1 MLNHQQDLA
10 KVLETELRFLDNGG
24 YRNPDMWRP
33 QFIFLD
39 SPTCMHPA
47 GSGRPEACTDCP
59 LIGFV
64 PRARRSA
71 PVPCHHI
78 PLTRE
83 GFTVDS
89 LSRWGTQEEL
99 ENALRDWL
107 LEKLEAITGI
117 DRSEHEQNALRGWLL
132 EKLEAITGSDRSE
145 HEQSPEIEAVC
156 NRMAG

>member
-1 MLNHQQDLA
+1 MFSNSDNLV

-24 YRNPDMWRP
+24 YRDSDMWRP

-39 SPTCMHPA
+39 SPTCVHPA
-47 GSGRPEACTDCP
+47 GSGRPEACRECP

-64 PRARRSA
+64 PKARRSA
-71 PVPCHHI
+71 AVPCHHI

-99 ENALRDWL
+99 ENALR
-107 LEKLEAITGI
+107 
-117 DRSEHEQNALRGWLL
+117 GWLVERIAAL
-132 EKLEAITGSDRSE
+132 KNGGDSK
-145 HEQSPEIEAVC
+145 HENDDAIEAFC
-156 NRMAG
+156 NHMAG

>member
-1 MLNHQQDLA
+1 MLGNKQELV
-10 KVLETELRFLDNGG
+10 KVLQTELRFLDNGG

-39 SPTCMHPA
+39 SPTCVHPA
-47 GSGRPEACTDCP
+47 GSGRPEACADCP

-78 PLTRE
+78 PLTKE

-89 LSRWGTQEEL
+89 LTRWGTQDEL
-99 ENALRDWL
+99 EGALRAWL
-107 LEKLEAITGI
+107 TEKIDALTGCECHGCDGNPEMEAF
-117 DRSEHEQNALRGWLL
+117 
-132 EKLEAITGSDRSE
+132 
-145 HEQSPEIEAVC
+145 C

>member
-1 MLNHQQDLA
+1 MLDNEQDLV

-39 SPTCMHPA
+39 SATCVHPA
-47 GSGRPEACTDCP
+47 GSGRPEACADCP

-78 PLTRE
+78 PLTKE
-83 GFTVDS
+83 GFNAVTHGYWLRETDS
-89 LSRWGTQEEL
+89 RRQLDTMGNSRRVGERSSGV
-99 ENALRDWL
+99 A
-107 LEKLEAITGI
+107 
-117 DRSEHEQNALRGWLL
+117 DR
-132 EKLEAITGSDRSE
+132 KD
-145 HEQSPEIEAVC
+145 
-156 NRMAG
+156 

>member
-1 MLNHQQDLA
+1 MGQSERRYRAKVKEAIMLNNKHDLV
-10 KVLETELRFLDNGG
+10 KVLETELRFLDKGG

-39 SPTCMHPA
+39 SPTCVHPA
-47 GSGRPEACTDCP
+47 GSGRPKACADCP

-64 PRARRSA
+64 PKARRSA

-78 PLTRE
+78 PLTKE

-99 ENALRDWL
+99 ENALRRWL
-107 LEKLEAITGI
+107 TEKLEAV
-117 DRSEHEQNALRGWLL
+117 
-132 EKLEAITGSDRSE
+132 KGSDNSE
-145 HEQSPEIEAVC
+145 SETSPEMEAFC

>member
-1 MLNHQQDLA
+1 MLDNEQDLV

-24 YRNPDMWRP
+24 YRDPDMWRP

-39 SPTCMHPA
+39 SATCVHPA
-47 GSGRPEACTDCP
+47 GSGRPEACADCP

-71 PVPCHHI
+71 PVPCHHSAQ
-78 PLTRE
+78 TRE

-89 LSRWGTQEEL
+89 VTGCGTQEEV
-99 ENALRDWL
+99 
-107 LEKLEAITGI
+107 G
-117 DRSEHEQNALRGWLL
+117 NALRGWLT
-132 EKLEAITGSDRSE
+132 EK
-145 HEQSPEIEAVC
+145 IEALRGCDYGSCDVNSEMKAFC

>member
-1 MLNHQQDLA
+1 MLDNEQDLV

-39 SPTCMHPA
+39 SATCVHPA
-47 GSGRPEACTDCP
+47 CSGRPEACADCP

-78 PLTRE
+78 PLTKE

-89 LSRWGTQEEL
+89 LTRWGTQEEL
-99 ENALRDWL
+99 ENALRGWL
-107 LEKLEAITGI
+107 TEKIE
-117 DRSEHEQNALRGWLL
+117 ALRGCDY
-132 EKLEAITGSDRSE
+132 GSCDVNSE
-145 HEQSPEIEAVC
+145 MKAFC